1 MSKFAGLKSCFIV
14 LYIICQNFLMIRALR
29 TNNEMSTRTLIFG
42 LPQIYFTSDFDQ
54 VGIYR
59 AGKERKKISLRQA
72 TIFYGEKE
80 RI

>member
-1 MSKFAGLKSCFIV
+1 MSKFAGLKSCFMV
-14 LYIICQNFLMIRALR
+14 LYIICQNFLMVWALS

-59 AGKERKKISLRQA
+59 AGKEKKNSPRQA
-72 TIFYGEKE
+72 TTFFGEKE